1 VGVVSI
7 MLLVVGAAVI
17 AGSAL
22 GMALL
27 DDPLDRIHLVTP
39 ASTVGVVGVC
49 AAIVVR
55 DGVDAAGTAA
65 LLTAFVTVVSSP
77 FVTHATAR
85 SVVVR
90 RRADLAGAADVD
102 QTGADGP
109 LLATDQPEDAPPPED
124 RGEPDR

>member
-1 VGVVSI
+1 MSVVSI
-7 MLLVVGAAVI
+7 VLLVVGSAVI

-39 ASTVGVVGVC
+39 ASTVGVVAVC

-55 DGVDAAGTAA
+55 DGIDAAGTAA
-65 LLTAFVTVVSSP
+65 LLTAFVTAASSP

-90 RRADLAGAADVD
+90 RRADQTGAADVD
-102 QTGADGP
+102 ESAPDASGP
-109 LLATDQPEDAPPPED
+109 AT
-124 RGEPDR
+124 GEPGR

>member
-1 VGVVSI
+1 LSPVPIGVVSI
-7 MLLVVGAAVI
+7 VLLVVGSAVI

-22 GMALL
+22 GMVLL

-39 ASTVGVVGVC
+39 ASTVGVVAVC

-55 DGVDAAGTAA
+55 YGIDAAGTAA
-65 LLTAFVTVVSSP
+65 LLTAFVTVASSP

-90 RRADLAGAADVD
+90 RQAERAGAADVD
-102 QTGADGP
+102 GTATSGSATGE
-109 LLATDQPEDAPPPED
+109 TD
-124 RGEPDR
+124 R